1 MAGQIKKQTA
11 KPEERQGE
19 KRKKQW
25 NKTKAYRVLRAQ
37 MECDLRQ
44 AALFNAFFLEKVDRY
59 MSLWVQAKELE
70 EDLQERGIRVKY
82 QNGTQR
88 GETENKSLDRL
99 MKVYDRMDELHRQL
113 GYQEQVKAGK
123 AAAVRAAESGEDDE
137 L

>member
-1 MAGQIKKQTA
+1 MAGK
-11 KPEERQGE
+11 
-19 KRKKQW
+19 KKQW
-25 NKTKAYRVLRAQ
+25 NKTKAYRVLREQ
-37 MECDLRQ
+37 MESDLKQ

-59 MSLWVQAKELE
+59 MSLWVQARELE

-123 AAAVRAAESGEDDE
+123 AAAVRAGQDGEDDE